1 VAGGVVVVV
10 VVGDDEVV
18 DVGLL
23 LELLLVDVVDG
34 EEVVDDVV
42 VAGVLLVELELVLP
56 PPLIQPLATTLK
68 NKTPTKSREINPFFI
83 FIPPALVLGDTVS
96 SSVIYIPC
104 ASVPP

>member
-1 VAGGVVVVV
+1 MAGGVVVVV
-10 VVGDDEVV
+10 VVGDDDVV

-23 LELLLVDVVDG
+23 VELLLVV
-34 EEVVDDVV
+34 VVDDEGVGEELV
-42 VAGVLLVELELVLP
+42 VAGVLLVGLELVLP

-68 NKTPTKSREINPFFI
+68 TKTPTKSREINPLFI

-104 ASVPP
+104 ASVPL